1 MNNKSV
7 VFLING
13 LGIEKAD
20 SYNISIDQCMPKLSR
35 TKETSF
41 FTTAIISSL
50 EYRSAY
56 QQFFLGDT
64 RNLELKYLK
73 EKIVNEN
80 IVNNPVY
87 QNFIKSVAVP
97 NSKLHVFLEP
107 TNDRIVESIND
118 LVNMLTLEKDK
129 NVFLHLILSQQT
141 VNEYQNLINT
151 INYIKYNLN
160 THITVGFIIGKE
172 YFSEEMTKDE
182 MDVAKKLLFYCSA
195 ERWSETD
202 KKLMSLK
209 ESNVRPC
216 EVPGFCA
223 LNTCN
228 IVDGDTILFFNTNR
242 TSYDK
247 FINAIYANAPS
258 VFKKDNF
265 SLPIYSVVH
274 LDTKY
279 NIPSF
284 SENIVYENSLANRLA
299 KINKKCLIIAQQENI
314 QLVNFIANGLN
325 YVNNPNIQF
334 MNLDLA
340 TYQNPVNVKSI
351 IENSNYDLIIFDF
364 HMDVSKTVNDLK
376 VQLENIDIILGN
388 VADVCVNKYSLFI
401 TSLYGIKKTLPLASY
416 NDETVTI
423 NYEMQI
429 PIFFFDYR
437 YLRSKYMLFPGET
450 DDILNS
456 ALWCIAPDAGF
467 ETLIKQKGFFNNLFK
482 LIKNNK

>member
-7 VFLING
+7 IFLING
-13 LGIEKAD
+13 LGIEKKD
-20 SYNISIDQCMPKLSR
+20 SYNISIDQCMPKLSK

-41 FTTAIISSL
+41 FTTAVISSL

-64 RNLELKYLK
+64 HNIELKYLK
-73 EKIVNEN
+73 EHIVNDQIN
-80 IVNNPVY
+80 NNPTY
-87 QNFIKSVAVP
+87 QNFVKSVAVP
-97 NSKLHVFLEP
+97 NSKLHVFIEP
-107 TNDRIVESIND
+107 TNDRVVEAIND
-118 LVNMLTLEKDK
+118 LVNMLTLEPDK
-129 NVFLHLILSQQT
+129 KVFLHLILSQQT
-141 VNEYQNLINT
+141 VNEYQKLIGT
-151 INYIKYNLN
+151 INYIKYNLS

-182 MDVAKKLLFYCSA
+182 MDFAKKLFFYCSA

-202 KKLMSLK
+202 KKLLSLK
-209 ESNVRPC
+209 EANIRPC

-247 FINAIYANAPS
+247 FINAIYSNAS
-258 VFKKDNF
+258 NALRKDDF
-265 SLPIYSVVH
+265 SLPIYSIIH
-274 LDTKY
+274 LDTKF
-279 NIPSF
+279 NVPSF
-284 SENIVYENSLANRLA
+284 SENIVYENSLANRLT
-299 KINKKCLIIAQQENI
+299 KINKKCLIIAQSENM

-325 YVNNPNIQF
+325 YVNNPSIQF
-334 MNLDLA
+334 MKLDFA
-340 TYQNPVNVKSI
+340 TYQNPNNVKAVI
-351 IENSNYDLIIFDF
+351 DNSNYDLIIFDF
-364 HMDVSKTVNDLK
+364 HMDVSKTINDLK
-376 VQLENIDIILGN
+376 AQLENIDIVLGN
-388 VADVCVNKYSLFI
+388 VADTCVNKYSLFI

-416 NDETVTI
+416 NTETVTI

-450 DDILNS
+450 DDILS
-456 ALWCIAPDAGF
+456 TALWCIEKNANFD
-467 ETLIKQKGFFNNLFK
+467 TLIKEKGFLNNIFGLLK
-482 LIKNNK
+482 KKK